1 MLFLTSCSVSRT
13 STSKTMGI
21 YGSGVIHKPVLVDL
35 DVQQTKVTGTAT
47 ADKGSSM
54 EEVKQNAVANAL
66 KNANADVLIEPT
78 FETET
83 SGGRIT
89 AKVTG
94 WPGTYKNFR
103 AITADD
109 VPLLYVV
116 GATQNAQVI
125 EASKLQVIKG
135 RK

>member
-1 MLFLTSCSVSRT
+1 
-13 STSKTMGI
+13 MGI
-21 YGSGVIHKPVLVDL
+21 YGTGVIHKPVLVDL
-35 DVQQTKVTGTAT
+35 DVQQTKVTGTST

-66 KNANADVLIEPT
+66 KNANADILIEPT

-83 SGGRIT
+83 SAGRIT

-103 AITADD
+103 AITSDD
-109 VPLLYVV
+109 VPLLYILGTVQK
-116 GATQNAQVI
+116 ADVI
-125 EASKLQVIKG
+125 EVPKLQVLRG